1 MYLAKRSIINFLKD
15 KLQEKRG
22 FKYSILPIVTIKKW
36 KAEINAWE
44 FQNICIRSDTIT
56 VTDQRFY
63 LNDASTKI
71 LSLLDT
77 WEVEGSGWVI
87 EQVQDIHI
95 NINNDDPLAGSS
107 YIPLPRQLQNSIH
120 GLIIIKNTGF
130 ECLKWCH
137 VRLLNPTNS
146 HPERIKKLNKKIA
159 EQLDYSGINFPAKE
173 KNYPIFDQ
181 RFSIN
186 LNIFYYNKR
195 VYPLY
200 ISEQHNER
208 VLKVLLLSDEE
219 KSHYVFIKDFN
230 RMMCSQTGTKNH
242 HKKFYCM
249 H

>member
-1 MYLAKRSIINFLKD
+1 M
-15 KLQEKRG
+15 
-22 FKYSILPIVTIKKW
+22 
-36 KAEINAWE
+36 
-44 FQNICIRSDTIT
+44 
-56 VTDQRFY
+56 
-63 LNDASTKI
+63 
-71 LSLLDT
+71 
-77 WEVEGSGWVI
+77 
-87 EQVQDIHI
+87 
-95 NINNDDPLAGSS
+95 
-107 YIPLPRQLQNSIH
+107 H
-120 GLIIIKNTGF
+120 GLINIKNTGC

-195 VYPLY
+195 VYPLH